1 MPTPIRV
8 LILEDRASDADL
20 MVRELTRAGFEP
32 RWQRVET
39 EKDYLAQLQAV
50 PDVILADHALPE
62 FGAPQA
68 LELLKERGLDIPF
81 IVVTGSINEEVAV
94 ERIKQ
99 GAADYILKDRMARL
113 GAAVQRALEEKK
125 LREEKRRADDEIK
138 SNLERIR
145 ALHEINLAITSTL
158 NLRSVLDFL
167 GERLDALFP
176 FPVAITVRLVNKES
190 GLLEPVACRNLN
202 ELVWKAEEG
211 KDSRGP
217 ANVVLRTK
225 APVTI
230 RDVQNNPRI
239 LDREFF
245 RRYGLISYLGV
256 PLVAKREP
264 LGVLGIY
271 AREEREFTKEEIDFV
286 KTLAAQAAIAI
297 YNAQLYEE
305 LIKANKVKDEFLNVM
320 SHELRTPLT
329 VVTGYVG
336 MLRDG
341 VMGEI
346 NPDQQM
352 ACGKIMRRTEDLLG
366 MVNSVLFTASLEA
379 RAITV
384 EKEPVDVVALLSEL
398 RSAYEGS
405 LEKDLALV
413 WDCPPELPTLSTDGP
428 KLKHILQN
436 LINNAIKF
444 TDKGSVTISV
454 RREKGGV
461 EFEAA
466 DTGIGIP
473 KEMLSAIFEKFKQ
486 VDSSQTRI
494 YGGVGLGL
502 YIVKKFT
509 EMLGGTVTVDS
520 KPGNGSTFTVIL
532 PTGGRHNHASST
544 DRRQ

>member
-1 MPTPIRV
+1 MPTPVRV
-8 LILEDRASDADL
+8 LILEDRASDAEL
-20 MVRELTRAGFEP
+20 MVRELARAGFE
-32 RWQRVET
+32 RHWQRVET
-39 EKDYLAQLQAV
+39 ETDYIAQLQGI
-50 PDVILADHALPE
+50 PDVILADHTLPE

-68 LELLKERGLDIPF
+68 LDLLKERGLDIPF
-81 IVVTGSINEEVAV
+81 IVVTGSISEEVAV

-113 GAAVQRALEEKK
+113 GAAVQRALQEKK
-125 LREEKRRADDEIK
+125 LREEKRKADEEIK
-138 SNLERIR
+138 RNLERIR

-176 FPVAITVRLVNKES
+176 FPVAITVRLFNKES

-202 ELVWKAEEG
+202 ELVWKTEEG
-211 KDSRGP
+211 KASRGP
-217 ANVVLRTK
+217 AKLVLKTK

-245 RRYGLISYLGV
+245 RRYGLVSYLGV

-264 LGVLGIY
+264 LGVLGLY
-271 AREEREFTKEEIDFV
+271 TWEEREFTNEEIEFV
-286 KTLAAQAAIAI
+286 RTLAAQAAIAI

-305 LIKANKVKDEFLNVM
+305 LIRANKVKDEFLSVM

-329 VVTGYVG
+329 VVTGYIG
-336 MLRDG
+336 MFRDG
-341 VMGEI
+341 VMGEM
-346 NPDQQM
+346 NPEQQI
-352 ACGKIMRRTEDLLG
+352 ACSKILRRTEDLLG
-366 MVNSVLFTASLEA
+366 MVNSILFTASLEVG
-379 RAITV
+379 AITV
-384 EKEPVDVVALLSEL
+384 EKQPVDVVALLNEL
-398 RSAYEGS
+398 RSAYEAS
-405 LEKDLALV
+405 LEKEIALV
-413 WDCPPELPTLSTDGP
+413 WDYPPEFPTVSTDAA

-444 TDKGSVTISV
+444 TEKGSVTVSA
-454 RREKGGV
+454 RLEKSRV
-461 EFEAA
+461 EFEVA

-473 KEMLSAIFEKFKQ
+473 KEMLSAIFEKFRQ
-486 VDSSQTRI
+486 VDSSETRI

-502 YIVKKFT
+502 YVAKQFT

-520 KPGNGSTFTVIL
+520 KPGWGSTFTVIL
-532 PTGGRHNHASST
+532 PKEGR
-544 DRRQ
+544 